1 MPALLQ
7 RDHIFHNRRD
17 SFITEET
24 PFARAP
30 DADPH
35 PAPLFMARGL
45 RNAACV
51 TRPYMTQARYTHYIP

>member
-7 RDHIFHNRRD
+7 RDHTFHNRRG
-17 SFITEET
+17 SFRKG
-24 PFARAP
+24 AG
-30 DADPH
+30 ADPH

-51 TRPYMTQARYTHYIP
+51 TRPYMTQARYTRYIP